1 MKVKLN
7 GAGILG
13 TGHCVPHNIV
23 TNADMEKIVER
34 QTNGSVRVRAL
45 SNGILHRRV

>member
-23 TNADMEKIVER
+23 TNADMEKIVDTSDE
-34 QTNGSVRVRAL
+34 
-45 SNGILHRRV
+45 